1 MRIQKNFVL
10 GTLEVVPEEGR
21 LWLKAPNC
29 DLRINKLAFKNI
41 EETFS
46 MIDVQGGQAVMVP
59 DSEDVDESMLTFI
72 GNIYSCAQAEI
83 INNGMGDQP
92 KQEFLDNV
100 LKIVQNYVL
109 TYSKGLKDVSSQ

>member
-29 DLRINKLAFKNI
+29 NLRISKLAFKNI

-46 MIDVQGGQAVMVP
+46 LIDVQGGNAVMVP
-59 DSEDVDESMLTFI
+59 DSGDTDESMLIFI
-72 GNIYSCAQAEI
+72 GNIYSCIQAEI
-83 INNGMGDQP
+83 LNNNMKDQS
-92 KQEFLDNV
+92 KQEFLDHVLNV
-100 LKIVQNYVL
+100 IQGYVS
-109 TYSKGLKDVSSQ
+109 TYNKGLRDASS